1 MIVLI
6 TSWNRSIRNA
16 FDEYTELHTVIRWGW
31 QNQRVNLGSVLI
43 WSERVRGG
51 NSFKRHGIRD
61 FMPLIALGMLFYLE
75 DRAFLPYI
83 WLSSTPCL
91 PPHLL
96 ICCSGTDT
104 KKLGT
109 QVDCCII
116 IIFRL
121 ITVVI
126 ILTNVFKCWSDLFQQ
141 CNTYHMRN
149 FLDFRTSLSL
159 CGGNPGFWDPFFWY
173 GLGES
178 VCWYPLCGWTYR
190 LLAY

>member
-1 MIVLI
+1 MFQTAWYTRFYASHCSRHVILSGRSGILAIYLIVI
-6 TSWNRSIRNA
+6 
-16 FDEYTELHTVIRWGW
+16 HP
-31 QNQRVNLGSVLI
+31 
-43 WSERVRGG
+43 
-51 NSFKRHGIRD
+51 
-61 FMPLIALGMLFYLE
+61 MP
-75 DRAFLPYI
+75 
-83 WLSSTPCL
+83 

-96 ICCSGTDT
+96 ICCSGMDT

-178 VCWYPLCGWTYR
+178 VC
-190 LLAY
+190 

>member
-6 TSWNRSIRNA
+6 TSWNRLIRNA

-51 NSFKRHGIRD
+51 KYFQTAWYTRFYASHGSRHVILSGRSGILAIY
-61 FMPLIALGMLFYLE
+61 LIVIHPM
-75 DRAFLPYI
+75 
-83 WLSSTPCL
+83 S

-149 FLDFRTSLSL
+149 FLDFRV
-159 CGGNPGFWDPFFWY
+159 PVW
-173 GLGES
+173 
-178 VCWYPLCGWTYR
+178 
-190 LLAY
+190 